1 MKTIK
6 TKKQAVTITHT
17 LSNPE
22 KMPCKGY
29 SLPAEK
35 CKTGSKLRLIAGSVC
50 SDCYACKGC
59 YQFPVVKSALQKRLD
74 SITHPLWIEA
84 MTVNINGSEFFRWH
98 DSGDLQNEKHLK
110 DIIKICINTP
120 DTMHWLP
127 TKENAILKR
136 VIKSGVKIPENL
148 IIRYSMPMVNDT
160 PKKQING
167 IHTSTSVTS
176 EKQALKNG
184 VLCQAYKND
193 GACGDCR
200 ACWSK
205 DIKNVSYLMH

>member
-1 MKTIK
+1 MLTIK

-29 SLPAEK
+29 SLPASE

-74 SITHPLWIEA
+74 SINHPLWIEA
-84 MTVNINGSEFFRWH
+84 MSVNIKGNEFFRWH
-98 DSGDLQNEKHLK
+98 DSGDIQNEKHLK
-110 DIIKICINTP
+110 DIFKICENTP
-120 DTMHWLP
+120 NTSHWLP

-136 VIKSGVKIPENL
+136 VLKTHAIPENL
-148 IIRYSMPMVNDT
+148 NIRYSMPMVNDT
-160 PKKQING
+160 PKPQTTGVN
-167 IHTSTSVTS
+167 TSTSVTTES
-176 EKQALKNG
+176 QAFKNG
-184 VLCQAYKND
+184 TLCEAYTRD
-193 GACGDCR
+193 GICGDCR
-200 ACWSK
+200 KCWNK
-205 DIKNVSYLMH
+205 EIKNVTYLMH